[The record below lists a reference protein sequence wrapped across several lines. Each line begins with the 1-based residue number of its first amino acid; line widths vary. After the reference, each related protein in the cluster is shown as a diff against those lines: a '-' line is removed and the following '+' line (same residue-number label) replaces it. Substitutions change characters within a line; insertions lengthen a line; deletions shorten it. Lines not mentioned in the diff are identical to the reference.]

1 VQRALK
7 LTLAQGH
14 CYMGARQL
22 EAAAA
27 RSLCCTQLPPE
38 RAAACVRLA
47 LDAMYKK
54 GELPTPPMPN
64 STRSTA
70 RRFFLPS
77 AYAAEEKIAIAVRRP
92 SRSPNPNPNS
102 NPHLTLTLTGTPTLL
117 TRCAAARAV
126 TTTRLRRRGRRRRG
140 RRRRRRRRRRRTRRH
155 AHCCRARSGRRCGVL
170 TLTPGPLTPDP

>member
-1 VQRALK
+1 MQRALK

-117 TRCAAARAV
+117 TMCAAAHAV
-126 TTTRLRRRGRRRRG
+126 TMTRLRRLGRRRRG
-140 RRRRRRRRRRRTRRH
+140 RRRMRRRRRRRTRRH

-170 TLTPGPLTPDP
+170 TLTPGP